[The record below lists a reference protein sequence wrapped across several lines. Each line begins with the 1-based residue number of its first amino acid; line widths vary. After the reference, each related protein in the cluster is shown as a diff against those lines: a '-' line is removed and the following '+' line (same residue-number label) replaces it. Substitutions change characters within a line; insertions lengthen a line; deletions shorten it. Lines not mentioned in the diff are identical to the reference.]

1 MECPFHNVR
10 AFFSQPLNIVRT
22 KSPQRVCTNEYSNRK
37 QGRYSTLT
45 SDYVNCLSIILKE
58 AYLLQTNLSHAC
70 SMYSLL
76 VLGVKQKS
84 NNNIFSM
91 MMRVTDDLTNAV
103 INDFLI
109 DMNKLPALHRKRC
122 KLILS

>member
-1 MECPFHNVR
+1 
-10 AFFSQPLNIVRT
+10 
-22 KSPQRVCTNEYSNRK
+22 
-37 QGRYSTLT
+37 
-45 SDYVNCLSIILKE
+45 
-58 AYLLQTNLSHAC
+58 
-70 SMYSLL
+70 MYSLL